1 MSTSLDLTL
10 EGYDEARSDG
20 TKDTKGE
27 GVPCRTPTTQKKQ
40 EADDSMRTLRRAGDS
55 AVASRRV
62 RNGEHFGES
71 VVASGAARDSGIRME
86 TAKVVSVVCELF
98 YVSVADFRNALQD
111 FQADEQ
117 GRILGLLTTRL
128 VVSD

>member
-1 MSTSLDLTL
+1 M
-10 EGYDEARSDG
+10 EGHDEARSDG

-27 GVPCRTPTTQKKQ
+27 GVPCRTPTTQKK
-40 EADDSMRTLRRAGDS
+40 LRRAGDS
-55 AVASRRV
+55 AIVSRRV

-117 GRILGLLTTRL
+117 GRILGLLTSRL